1 MPTMTLTP
9 EAATAN
15 PAAATPAPRITIR
28 RVITSEWIK
37 LHSLRST
44 WMLVA
49 GIVGAIVVFG
59 LISAAVATGN
69 VSSTDGGPSFAG
81 STPVATVLSGAN
93 FGVLLVA
100 VFGVLM
106 GAREY
111 SSGLIRTTLAAV
123 PARMPVLVGKLTVF
137 TAVVLPAVLAG
148 TLVAFFAGT
157 AILTQAGAA
166 SASWSDPGVAGAV
179 LGTVGYLVGIG
190 VLGVALGM
198 LFRGIGAGMGVL
210 IGGILFVPTLA
221 TALLPDSWDSVLKY
235 LPSAAGQSFTS
246 VSASDSMLSYW
257 GGVAVFV
264 AWVVI
269 AIGATA
275 WSLMRRDA

>member
-1 MPTMTLTP
+1 M
-9 EAATAN
+9 
-15 PAAATPAPRITIR
+15 
-28 RVITSEWIK
+28 
-37 LHSLRST
+37 
-44 WMLVA
+44 
-49 GIVGAIVVFG
+49 
-59 LISAAVATGN
+59 
-69 VSSTDGGPSFAG
+69 
-81 STPVATVLSGAN
+81 SGAN

-123 PARMPVLVGKLTVF
+123 PSRLPVLVGKLTAF
-137 TAVVLPAVLAG
+137 IAVVAPTVLVG

-157 AILTQAGAA
+157 AILSQAGVA

-179 LGTVGYLVGIG
+179 LGTAGYLIGIG

-198 LFRGIGAGMGVL
+198 LFRGIGAGIGVL

-221 TALLPDSWDSVLKY
+221 TALLPDSWDSVLKF
-235 LPSAAGQSFTS
+235 LPSNAGQSFTS
-246 VSASDSMLSYW
+246 IAASDSLLSYW
-257 GGVAVFV
+257 AGVAVFV
-264 AWVVI
+264 AWVAL
-269 AIGATA
+269 AIGATV

>member
-1 MPTMTLTP
+1 MSTLTLTP
-9 EAATAN
+9 EVATA
-15 PAAATPAPRITIR
+15 AARPEPRITMR
-28 RVITSEWIK
+28 RVINSEWIK
-37 LHSLRST
+37 LRSLRST
-44 WMLVA
+44 WMLLA
-49 GIVGAIVVFG
+49 GILGVIVIFG
-59 LISAAVATGN
+59 LLSAAVATGD
-69 VSSTDGGPSFAG
+69 VSSAGGGPPFAG
-81 STPVATVLSGAN
+81 SGPVDTVMSGAN

-123 PARMPVLVGKLTVF
+123 PSRLPVLVGKLTVF
-137 TAVVLPAVLAG
+137 VSVVAPAVLAG
-148 TLVAFFAGT
+148 TLVAFFGGT
-157 AILTQAGAA
+157 AILSQAGAT
-166 SASWSDPGVAGAV
+166 SAAWSDPGVAGAV
-179 LGTVGYLVGIG
+179 LGTAGYLVGIG

-198 LFRGIGAGMGVL
+198 LFRGIGAGIGVL

-221 TALLPDSWDSVLKY
+221 IALLPDSWDSVLKY
-235 LPSAAGQSFTS
+235 LPSSAGQSFTS
-246 VSASDSMLSYW
+246 VATSESLLSYW

-264 AWVVI
+264 LWVVI

>member
-1 MPTMTLTP
+1 MSTLTLTP
-9 EAATAN
+9 EVATA
-15 PAAATPAPRITIR
+15 AARPEPRITMR
-28 RVITSEWIK
+28 RVINSEWIK
-37 LHSLRST
+37 LRSLRST
-44 WMLVA
+44 WMLLA
-49 GIVGAIVVFG
+49 GIFGVIVIFG
-59 LISAAVATGN
+59 LLSAAVATGD
-69 VSSTDGGPSFAG
+69 VSSAGGGPPFAG
-81 STPVATVLSGAN
+81 SGPVDTVMSGAN

-123 PARMPVLVGKLTVF
+123 PSRLPVLVGKLTVF
-137 TAVVLPAVLAG
+137 VSVVAPAVLAG
-148 TLVAFFAGT
+148 TLVAFFGGT
-157 AILTQAGAA
+157 AILSQAGAT
-166 SASWSDPGVAGAV
+166 SAAWSDPGVAGAV
-179 LGTVGYLVGIG
+179 LGTAGYLVGIG

-198 LFRGIGAGMGVL
+198 LFRGIGAGIGVL

-221 TALLPDSWDSVLKY
+221 IALLPDSWDSVLKY
-235 LPSAAGQSFTS
+235 LPSSAGQSFTS
-246 VSASDSMLSYW
+246 VATSESLLSYW

-264 AWVVI
+264 LWVVI

>member
-1 MPTMTLTP
+1 MSTLTLTP
-9 EAATAN
+9 DVATA
-15 PAAATPAPRITIR
+15 AGPAPRITMR
-28 RVITSEWIK
+28 RVINSEWIK
-37 LHSLRST
+37 LRSLRST
-44 WMLVA
+44 WMMLA
-49 GIVGAIVVFG
+49 GIFGVIVVFG
-59 LISAAVATGN
+59 LLSAAVSTGD
-69 VSSTDGGPSFAG
+69 VSSAGGGPNFAG
-81 STPVATVLSGAN
+81 SSPVDTVMSGAN

-111 SSGLIRTTLAAV
+111 SSGLIRTTLAAI

-137 TAVVLPAVLAG
+137 VSVVAPAVLAG
-148 TLVAFFAGT
+148 TLVAFFGGT
-157 AILTQAGAA
+157 AILSQAGAT
-166 SASWSDPGVAGAV
+166 SAAWSDPGVAGAV
-179 LGTVGYLVGIG
+179 LGTAGYLVGIG

-198 LFRGIGAGMGVL
+198 LFRGIGAGIGVL

-221 TALLPDSWDSVLKY
+221 IALLPDSWDSVLKY
-235 LPSAAGQSFTS
+235 LPSSAGQSFTS
-246 VSASDSMLSYW
+246 VATSESLLSYW

-264 AWVVI
+264 LWVVI